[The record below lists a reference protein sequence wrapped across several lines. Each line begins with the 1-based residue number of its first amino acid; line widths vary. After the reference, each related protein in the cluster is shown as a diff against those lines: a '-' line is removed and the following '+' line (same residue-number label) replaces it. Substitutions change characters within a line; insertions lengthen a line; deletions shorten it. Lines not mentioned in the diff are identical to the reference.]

1 MHFLISWLKCKNM
14 SDAGA
19 SDASI
24 VEQLKKSLM
33 EYGSELLKPYDC
45 TEVLTERLDKLEHL
59 LSGTPQK
66 YKKLLETFLQPCKEA
81 LITRDLIG
89 HSELDVRVSVAS
101 CISQIIR
108 ITAPDE
114 PYGEVDMKEFFN
126 IANSAFGR
134 FPCMYGRAYSKAVS
148 ILHTMSFSESC
159 LMMLD
164 LELHD
169 SILHMFHLFLGGIRT
184 EHPYE
189 VFINMEKIMTTVI
202 HNNVDYDEFS
212 LVLVKTLLN
221 NLRKENQIVAPVSF
235 KLAGNTLKNC
245 SADLKTYLPEAVE
258 SLDAPIED
266 YAEVVVSLFQDATQ
280 KQITDSTDTVENVFS
295 PGEAGLTVEVDLCN
309 QIEGNETQNSK
320 NDDNSNENQGMI
332 SHSLDDPDK
341 LGKAMH
347 MPQQKPEEL
356 PIGRKRI
363 RRPSSLKNADE
374 GYDPFWMLVDWR
386 SMKSGGKKNKNTN
399 CPAKTKMSKNLSPKL
414 AGKNISG
421 SISPKPSKMKK
432 ETKRYEGVSPNKTLE
447 PTSEGVAVASEDEDQ
462 TRGSIV
468 KSHFGKGHGS
478 LIKVSP
484 VKKRRETILSEDLK
498 EDIPDGIQSRAE
510 KEQGSLTKASPA
522 KKCRRKAIVSDDLKE
537 DIISHSEKEQGSLM
551 KVSPVK
557 KSRRKVIVSKDLKED
572 IMGHSV
578 KGQGSLTNASHVKKS
593 RRKAIVPE
601 GPKEDIA
608 HSDGKQSHSGK
619 GQGSL
624 TKLSPV
630 KKSRRKPHFSED
642 LKEDIVHP
650 DGIQSL
656 SEKGQE
662 SLKKGSPAKKRRRK
676 TVVSVEPKDNIESSS
691 EKGQSSLT
699 KMSPGKK
706 NRRKSSFSV
715 DLKEDIATLPSQ
727 CRPMSSQAKSRSAE
741 VCKENLK
748 GSMPRP
754 GKRAASETVG
764 GEVIGCRV
772 KVWWPLDQKFYK
784 GKIMDFYDLNKT
796 HKVTYDDGET
806 EILDLTSE
814 RWELLR
820 DINLSA
826 DEEPKIGAE
835 SADPSPKAQ

>member
-498 EDIPDGIQSRAE
+498 EDIVPDGIQSRAE

-601 GPKEDIA
+601 GP
-608 HSDGKQSHSGK
+608 
-619 GQGSL
+619 
-624 TKLSPV
+624 
-630 KKSRRKPHFSED
+630 
-642 LKEDIVHP
+642 
-650 DGIQSL
+650 
-656 SEKGQE
+656 
-662 SLKKGSPAKKRRRK
+662 
-676 TVVSVEPKDNIESSS
+676 
-691 EKGQSSLT
+691 
-699 KMSPGKK
+699 
-706 NRRKSSFSV
+706 
-715 DLKEDIATLPSQ
+715 KEDIATLPSQ